1 MAKILF
7 WDLEST
13 HLKSDFGTCL
23 CIGWSWLDSHKVHCP
38 KISDYKS
45 FKKDATDD
53 RGLIKDFREVLA
65 EADIQVTYFGKGF
78 DYPYLQGK
86 CMEYRLGP
94 MPLIPHVDL
103 FFAVKSSFRI
113 TRKSLENTSR
123 YLGLT
128 AQKTPVLGSVWK
140 RAMTGHEPSI
150 HYIVK
155 HCKADVEL
163 LKELYG
169 VIRPLVKS
177 HPITGH
183 WEACAVCEGRLQRRG
198 RAMSRL
204 KGEQYRYQ
212 CQKCAAWSTRPLLI
226 QGK

>member
-7 WDLEST
+7 WDIEST
-13 HLKSDFGTCL
+13 HLRSDFGTCL
-23 CIGWSWLDSHKVHCP
+23 CIGYGWLDSSKIHCP

-53 RGLIKDFREVLA
+53 RQLIKDFREVLA

-86 CMEYRLGP
+86 SMEYGFGP
-94 MPLIPHVDL
+94 MPAIPHVDL
-103 FFAVKSSFRI
+103 FFTVKSNFRI

-123 YLGLT
+123 YLHLT

-140 RAMTGHEPSI
+140 RAMTGHEASI
-150 HYIVK
+150 SYIVR

-163 LKELYG
+163 LKELYMKL
-169 VIRPLVKS
+169 RPLVKT
-177 HPITGH
+177 HPIIGK
-183 WEACAVCEGRLQRRG
+183 WEDCGVCGGRLQRRG
-198 RAMSRL
+198 KAMSRL
-204 KGEQYRYQ
+204 KGEQHRYQ
-212 CQKCAAWSTRPLLI
+212 CQKCAAWSTRPLI
-226 QGK
+226 